1 MTMDEQMEEDSGQK
15 LDFDKWMNEIDNMR
29 IESVAMKKLV
39 MDYLISEGFK
49 EVSFVNTTFTF
60 I

>member
-49 EVSFVNTTFTF
+49 EVSLVNTTFTF